1 MASSSHHAASREA
14 AARRII
20 ARHLGPAAAA
30 AVDAIQPDSLVDPGN
45 LSESESF
52 RAYKSLLLASVSSS
66 DSPVSGFRASFS
78 AHTTPQ
84 PAPAIE
90 KLKTASAPKLRRP
103 NTDSAADL
111 SKLQQYLNNLNLQ
124 ISAHSPRT
132 ASVANVESPFYDRL
146 VRESKDRENLID
158 KMRNE
163 AALAPK
169 DPFPKLTDEADRM
182 ASIVNEALNPRNR
195 NSTIVSGFNVDLQ
208 PADIRTLSPGT
219 WLNDEIINFYGQ
231 MIMERS
237 KRSQKYPKIHY
248 FNTFFY
254 TTLLEHGYDRVRR
267 WTKKFDLFALDLVI
281 IPVHLGVHW
290 CLSVIDFRNKRIEY
304 FDAMKGNNPRL
315 FALYREY
322 LNAESLDK
330 RKKPMDFSAW
340 TDYCPKDIPGQLN
353 GYDCGVFAC
362 MYAEYRSRDAA
373 FDFSQKNMGYLRRRM
388 VYEICTKT
396 LHVVE

>member
-124 ISAHSPRT
+124 
-132 ASVANVESPFYDRL
+132 L
-146 VRESKDRENLID
+146 GID

-163 AALAPK
+163 AALASK

-195 NSTIVSGFNVDLQ
+195 NSTVVSGFNVDLQ

-254 TTLLEHGYDRVRR
+254 TTLLEHGYDR
-267 WTKKFDLFALDLVI
+267 FDLFALDLVI

-330 RKKPMDFSAW
+330 RKKPMDFSGW